1 MVAKK
6 DHTRTLTQTYLITK
20 AKDSLL
26 LGTIIANKLDEIR
39 IGKLKKIFFDESH
52 WKFRILFFK
61 SWMTLCEKRIF

>member
-39 IGKLKKIFFDESH
+39 IGKLKKYFLTKVIGSLEFYFS
-52 WKFRILFFK
+52 KVG
-61 SWMTLCEKRIF
+61 